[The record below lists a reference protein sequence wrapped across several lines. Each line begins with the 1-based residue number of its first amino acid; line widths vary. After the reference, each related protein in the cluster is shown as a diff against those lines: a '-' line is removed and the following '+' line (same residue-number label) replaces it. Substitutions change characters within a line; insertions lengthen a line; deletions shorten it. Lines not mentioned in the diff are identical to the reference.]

1 MDYEKNKIEY
11 RHSFGG
17 EVRSLHADDDADT
30 IKLTGLAAVFDTWA
44 EIGPG
49 LRERIRPGAFAKALP
64 TSDVR
69 LLVNHE
75 GLPLA
80 RTSSGTM
87 KLFETRQG
95 LEMEANLDRADPDV
109 RALIPKIERGDLSQ
123 FSFAFDVA
131 SDGQEFKGEERTITE
146 FREIFDVSLVTFPA
160 FESTRI
166 TALRSRELHDAEQAL
181 HDFQAS
187 RLRETLL
194 GPRPCGCGEFGT
206 ILGNLIDANQGDVSN
221 AAIGAEAGISAS
233 TVGQIKN
240 GSIDCPPIDRLRGI
254 ARAIGVSVSSL
265 VSAAERDGCNY
276 EDD

>member
-17 EVRSLHADDDADT
+17 EVRSLHPDVDADT
-30 IKLTGLAAVFDTWA
+30 ITLTGLAAVFNKWA

-49 LRERIRPGAFAKALP
+49 FRERIRPGAFAKALK

-87 KLFETRQG
+87 KLTETRQG
-95 LEMEANLDRADPDV
+95 LEMEAKLDRADPDV

-131 SDGQEFKGEERTITE
+131 PDGQEFKGEERTITE
-146 FREIFDVSLVTFPA
+146 FSEIFDVSLVTFPA
-160 FESTRI
+160 FETTKI
-166 TALRSRELHDAEQAL
+166 TALRSREIHAAKLAMDDVQTT
-181 HDFQAS
+181 
-187 RLRETLL
+187 RLREVLL
-194 GPRPCGCGEFGT
+194 R
-206 ILGNLIDANQGDVSN
+206 Q
-221 AAIGAEAGISAS
+221 
-233 TVGQIKN
+233 
-240 GSIDCPPIDRLRGI
+240 
-254 ARAIGVSVSSL
+254 
-265 VSAAERDGCNY
+265 Y
-276 EDD
+276 W